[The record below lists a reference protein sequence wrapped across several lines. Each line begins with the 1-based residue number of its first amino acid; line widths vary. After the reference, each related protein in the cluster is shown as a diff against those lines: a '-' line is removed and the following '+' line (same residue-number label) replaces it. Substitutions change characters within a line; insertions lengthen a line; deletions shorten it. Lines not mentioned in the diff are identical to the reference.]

1 MRKFAF
7 VLFAALGFAG
17 AAHAAALKFP
27 LEPAHANVS
36 DRASLQRGAGLF
48 MNYCASCH
56 SAEFNR
62 YSRIAEDLGLT
73 EAQVMESLNFTGAKF
88 GEPVK
93 VAMDPADATQ
103 WFGAAP
109 PDLSLTAR
117 AKHGGADWIYTYLK
131 SFYIDDSR
139 AIGWNNPILANASM
153 PHVLW
158 ELQGVQRAV
167 SEPKATD
174 ANGDPVP
181 CAKGE
186 LPGGACLVSF
196 EIVQPGLMDAAEYDR
211 AIRDITNFMVYMAE
225 PAALKREAYGPWV
238 ILFLALFT
246 FIAWLLKRE
255 YWRDVH

>member
-1 MRKFAF
+1 MRKLLV
-7 VLFAALGFAG
+7 VLFTLAFGG
-17 AAHAAALKFP
+17 AAHAAGPKVP
-27 LEPAHANVS
+27 LEAANANVG
-36 DRASLQRGAGLF
+36 DRASLQRGAALF

-56 SAEFNR
+56 SAQYIR

-73 EAQVMESLNFTGAKF
+73 EEQVMTSLNFTGAKF
-88 GEPVK
+88 GEVVK
-93 VAMDPADATQ
+93 VSMDPADATQ

-131 SFYIDDSR
+131 SFYVDESR
-139 AIGWNNPILANASM
+139 PIGWNNPVLPGASM

-158 ELQGVQRAV
+158 ELQGVQRV
-167 SEPKATD
+167 VTEPKAAD
-174 ANGDPVP
+174 AP
-181 CAKGE
+181 CPKGE
-186 LPGGACLVSF
+186 VGGACLVKF
-196 EIVQPGLMDAAEYDR
+196 EIVQPGLMDEAAYDR
-211 AIRDITNFMVYMAE
+211 AIRDITNFMVYIAE

-238 ILFLALFT
+238 ILFLAFFT

>member
-1 MRKFAF
+1 MRKFR
-7 VLFAALGFAG
+7 LAL
-17 AAHAAALKFP
+17 AAALALSGLAQAAGPSVP
-27 LEPAHANVS
+27 LQPAHANVG
-36 DRASLQRGAGLF
+36 DRASLQRGARLF

-56 SAEFNR
+56 SAQLNR

-73 EAQVMESLNFTGAKF
+73 EEQVMQNLNFTGAKF
-88 GEPVK
+88 GDGVK

-131 SFYIDDSR
+131 SFYIDESR
-139 AIGWNNPILANASM
+139 PIGWNNPVLANASM

-158 ELQGVQRAV
+158 ELQGVQRAIT
-167 SEPKATD
+167 EPKTND
-174 ANGDPVP
+174 ASGNPQP
-181 CAKGE
+181 CPKGQVK
-186 LPGGACLVSF
+186 GACLVRF
-196 EIVQPGLMDAAEYDR
+196 ELVQPGLMDEAEYDL

-238 ILFLALFT
+238 ILFLVFFT
-246 FIAWLLKRE
+246 FLAWLLKRE
-255 YWRDVH
+255 YWRDLH